1 MSTLPTFTYHPDP
14 IATGAIEPS
23 ELACECCGQSRGFV
37 YVGSTYS
44 VHEVETICPWC
55 IADGSAHAKF
65 DAEFSADIDD
75 SDADI
80 APHIIDEVIHR
91 TPGYECWQSET
102 WLTHCND
109 VCEFHGDAS
118 IEDVSNASEASK
130 EWWMAKNQE
139 SKLDW
144 DSCIGEYEPDC
155 GMGVYKFVC
164 RHCGLVL
171 FGWDAC

>member
-65 DAEFSADIDD
+65 DASFSSHVVE

-91 TPGYECWQSET
+91 TPGYVCWQSET

-118 IEDVSNASEASK
+118 IEDVSNASEATK
-130 EWWMAKNQE
+130 ALWMAEYNKDE
-139 SKLDW
+139 AGWERVSED
-144 DSCIGEYEPDC
+144 YEPGEDSAL
-155 GMGVYKFVC
+155 YKFVC

-171 FGWDAC
+171 FSWDLS